1 MENSNSYYT
10 ASFKKALKIM
20 ERTVVNNDEA
30 LQYNFYKYFFT
41 GEGEVMETSKTEG
54 HMIPLWRFSSEKQR
68 KKHVTSICWNP
79 KYKDLFA
86 IGLGSYEFMK

>member
-1 MENSNSYYT
+1 VVENTNSYYT

-54 HMIPLWRFSSEKQR
+54 HMIPLWRFSSEK
-68 KKHVTSICWNP
+68 
-79 KYKDLFA
+79 
-86 IGLGSYEFMK
+86 